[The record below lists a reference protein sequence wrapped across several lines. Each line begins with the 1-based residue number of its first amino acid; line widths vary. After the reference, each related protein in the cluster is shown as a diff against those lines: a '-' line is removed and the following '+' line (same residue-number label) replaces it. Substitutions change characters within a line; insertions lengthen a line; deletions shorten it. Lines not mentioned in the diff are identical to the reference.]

1 MSSSPID
8 ESGLLSL
15 GTEVA
20 VSDIDR
26 ELHRFFAGEEDGGA
40 TPERNSPGLARAS
53 LLNLAIYAEE
63 SNSSVGRLSKTIE
76 ELTREMACRAILIL
90 AEAGGAPSVRSW
102 VQAHCRLSGQGQKT
116 VCTEQVSFL
125 LSGANGNLVRN
136 TVFAHLD
143 SDLPLVFWWRGEF
156 SDVFDERLYSRI
168 DRFLFDSAAWARPAN
183 QFLRLSRALEDSEG
197 GFVAHD
203 LAYTRS
209 HPARNAIARVFD
221 DPSALESLDQLE
233 SIEVAYA
240 PGQRLSALWLAAW
253 VGQRLRADLEGRDA
267 GSGHFRFT
275 WSGRR
280 LVISCREN
288 SSADAPTLPDGKAG
302 EAILE
307 VGLHLG
313 TRGDIEIRHDAECRF
328 WRLRWLM
335 ADGTEREKLFPG
347 VPRSD
352 ADLAAEVLKRAG
364 RNRAMTEALSLMRE
378 LVVA

>member
-1 MSSSPID
+1 MSLSSIED
-8 ESGLLSL
+8 SQLLSL

-26 ELHRFFAGEEDGGA
+26 ELHRFFSGGDEGL
-40 TPERNSPGLARAS
+40 TPDEGSPGLARAS
-53 LLNLAIYAEE
+53 LLNLAIYSEDAAAA
-63 SNSSVGRLSKTIE
+63 VGTLSITIE

-90 AEAGGAPSVRSW
+90 AEAGGPPAVRSW

-143 SDLPLVFWWRGEF
+143 SDLPLVFWWQGEF

-168 DRFLFDSAAWARPAN
+168 DRFLFDSATWAQPGN
-183 QFLRLSRALEDSEG
+183 QFLRLTRALEDSGG

-221 DPSALESLDQLE
+221 DHSALESLDQLE
-233 SIEVAYA
+233 TIEIVHA

-253 VGQRLRADLEGRDA
+253 IAQRLQARFEGTDA
-267 GSGHFRFT
+267 SPGNFRFS
-275 WSGRR
+275 WNGRR
-280 LVISCREN
+280 LTISCRE
-288 SSADAPTLPDGKAG
+288 SAPDETSTAPEGKNA
-302 EAILE
+302 EAVLE

-313 TRGDIEIRHDAECRF
+313 TEGDIEIRHDAECRF

-347 VPRSD
+347 FPRSD

-364 RNRAMTEALSLMRE
+364 RNRAMTEALPLMRE